1 MYNHDVG
8 NPIDGKRDT
17 TMGKCLV
24 AYFSRRGSNYVNGKI
39 VDLKEGNTEYMAKM
53 IQGLTDADIFE
64 IKPVKPYPDD
74 YRQTAE
80 VATLEKL
87 NNIRPQLAAV
97 LKSADAY
104 DTLLLGY
111 PNWCGTMPMAVFT
124 FLDMHGWAGKI
135 IMPFCT
141 NEGSGMGHSEDDLKK
156 MCPYATITPGLEV
169 PGHLV
174 HESKPRVIEWLTA
187 NGVQVKQ

>member
-74 YRQTAE
+74 YTKRTE
-80 VATLEKL
+80 VAKKEQQD
-87 NNIRPQLAAV
+87 NARPALKVTKIPNLA
-97 LKSADAY
+97 KY
-104 DTLLLGY
+104 DTIILGT
-111 PNWCGTMPMAVFT
+111 PCWWGDLPMPVFT
-124 FLDMHGWAGKI
+124 LLETNDLAGKTVAQF
-135 IMPFCT
+135 MT
-141 NEGSGMGHSEDDLKK
+141 HGGSGLGSSEATVRRLCPKSRILK
-156 MCPYATITPGLEV
+156 PVAIFGSEAGNSQTEV
-169 PGHLV
+169 N
-174 HESKPRVIEWLTA
+174 KWLK
-187 NGVQVKQ
+187 NDGIIK